1 MKRRVSKNAIS
12 LARTLGVA
20 GLLAVALV
28 MTPGCSQA
36 DDHQTTVQV
45 ANSDNA
51 QEEGA
56 VYGKFAGKRLF
67 ARACAGRRMRR
78 CVDFRTQ

>member
-36 DDHQTTVQV
+36 DDHQTAVQV

-56 VYGKFAGKRLF
+56 VYRD
-67 ARACAGRRMRR
+67 RRKAPGFIYGDIRR
-78 CVDFRTQ
+78 

>member
-36 DDHQTTVQV
+36 DDHQT
-45 ANSDNA
+45 
-51 QEEGA
+51 A
-56 VYGKFAGKRLF
+56 V
-67 ARACAGRRMRR
+67 
-78 CVDFRTQ
+78 